1 MSDSNFD
8 IIVETLKQLKEDPG
22 IPKNVKSK
30 INDVIDILQGKLEK
44 SIKVD
49 KAMHIFDE
57 FSDDSNIDPFTRT
70 QLWNVVSSLESL

>member
-8 IIVETLKQLKEDPG
+8 IIVETLKQLKEDSG

>member
-1 MSDSNFD
+1 MSDSDFD
-8 IIVETLKQLKEDPG
+8 IIVETLKQLKDDSG
-22 IPKNVKSK
+22 IPKNVKLK
-30 INDVIDILQGKLEK
+30 INDVIDILQGELEK

-70 QLWNVVSSLESL
+70 QLWNIVSSLESL